1 MIAFLTHVFIVE
13 QFYGTCPRFFGFWRN
28 FFIKIVLFFKGENGS
43 NNPATIRSMAG
54 RSPVQLSNDREE
66 GVNNEI
72 KVLLKVQKEMQKL
85 IQKQKMQLQNMTDQ
99 VNLKTEIM
107 SELRFA
113 LIKEKI

>member
-1 MIAFLTHVFIVE
+1 MEPVRGSSDFGGTFLSRLYFS
-13 QFYGTCPRFFGFWRN
+13 
-28 FFIKIVLFFKGENGS
+28 LKGKMG
-43 NNPATIRSMAG
+43 PTIRSMAG

-72 KVLLKVQKEMQKL
+72 KGLLKVQKEMQKKL